1 MIDLDHPVTQKV
13 LATVVAAGVIAW
25 GSVSY
30 QVAQKVDRHEL
41 QIEQLEAMHND
52 IRNMSQDVG
61 EIKTDVRVLEERTRT
76 FQDGTARPPTAARP

>member
-41 QIEQLEAMHND
+41 QIEQLEETRLVIQEIAKD
-52 IRNMSQDVG
+52 TSQ
-61 EIKTDVRVLEERTRT
+61 IKSDVRVLEERTRT
-76 FQDGTARPPTAARP
+76 FQDGTTRSPAVARP